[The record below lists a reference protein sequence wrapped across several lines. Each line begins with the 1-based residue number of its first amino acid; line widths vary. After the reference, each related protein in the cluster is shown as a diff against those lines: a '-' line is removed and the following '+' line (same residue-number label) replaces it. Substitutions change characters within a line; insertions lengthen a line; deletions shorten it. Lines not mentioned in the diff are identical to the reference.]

1 MPKPNPI
8 HCMPSNSPADII
20 FDDASEWQKWEARE
34 KIDEGA
40 IRAEDFRKITKVTKT
55 RAEKL
60 EDRYAKQDA
69 SGFRRFDLDAE
80 EAKRDYTEAP
90 KVRADK
96 KTYSTA
102 DIIKGSKSKQV
113 RDQELAKR
121 GGYQG
126 PEMGQ
131 KKQKKKL
138 PQKPC
143 RGNRREL
150 GLR

>member
-1 MPKPNPI
+1 M
-8 HCMPSNSPADII
+8 
-20 FDDASEWQKWEARE
+20 
-34 KIDEGA
+34 
-40 IRAEDFRKITKVTKT
+40 
-55 RAEKL
+55 
-60 EDRYAKQDA
+60 
-69 SGFRRFDLDAE
+69 
-80 EAKRDYTEAP
+80 
-90 KVRADK
+90 RADK

-138 PQKPC
+138 PPKPS

-150 GLR
+150 GLREKPGAGDGWG

>member
-1 MPKPNPI
+1 ML
-8 HCMPSNSPADII
+8 
-20 FDDASEWQKWEARE
+20 QKWEARDRL
-34 KIDEGA
+34 DEGA
-40 IRAEDFRKITKVTKT
+40 ITAEQFEKKTGVVKT

-60 EDRYAKQDA
+60 EDRYANNDA
-69 SGFRRFDLDAE
+69 SGMRRFDLNAS
-80 EAKRDYTEAP
+80 EAKRDFTQAP
-90 KVRADK
+90 AVRADK

-126 PEMGQ
+126 PGMGAGQ
-131 KKQKKKL
+131 KK
-138 PQKPC
+138 KPKPKPPKPSQ
-143 RGNRREL
+143 GGRRDL